1 MIAALINHLWQ
12 STLFCGGAW
21 LITLALRANGAA
33 LRHWVWLLA
42 SLKFLVPFSLLFYV
56 GSYIGLPA
64 ARTADIPPLM
74 LGDALQS
81 VAVLVSPTSALRA
94 TESRRGFD
102 RARLRCWRSGS
113 AAHCWSARAG
123 CSRGAPRIHW

>member
-56 GSYIGLPA
+56 GSLIGLPA

-81 VAVLVSPTSALRA
+81 VAVLVSPTARCRQQNPA
-94 TESRRGFD
+94 RVRSRSSC
-102 RARLRCWRSGS
+102 CWRPGS
-113 AAHCWSARAG
+113 AAPSWSARAG
-123 CSRGAPRIHW
+123 CSHGAPRIHW